1 MNPLNTGKL
10 VSNIKSGYSYY
21 DKRQELEAMGVVFKI
36 TGLSSITD
44 FDFDSVLLALNVY
57 KVSELYSILVDQGCR

>member
-1 MNPLNTGKL
+1 
-10 VSNIKSGYSYY
+10 
-21 DKRQELEAMGVVFKI
+21 MGVVFKI

-57 KVSELYSILVDQGCR
+57 KVSE